1 MEDKQKGR
9 MFFLLARAF
18 NGWLH
23 FCHATYQPAAL
34 ESVDALSAAH
44 RIPQLRSGE
53 SPASQCVKERCG
65 DAGNF
70 GSWGLSWG
78 LVMGWSLKGM
88 VGSRPPLPLR
98 LVSFLCKSVLPSIS
112 LQNILCECVCGMWMQ
127 VTHVCI
133 CMSTCKSS
141 CALHGGKRLLS
152 GVFLNCFPYLL
163 RKGLS
168 VNLEFPNLSNLVS
181 FLRESTT
188 SAELL
193 RLLPSLHDF
202 YVRWRLQTGLYDV
215 RTSYCP
221 CLFIQLP
228 SITHP
233 FCLVCWQRGEAY

>member
-1 MEDKQKGR
+1 M
-9 MFFLLARAF
+9 
-18 NGWLH
+18 N
-23 FCHATYQPAAL
+23 
-34 ESVDALSAAH
+34 ALSTAH

-65 DAGNF
+65 GAGNF
-70 GSWGLSWG
+70 GSWGVSWD
-78 LVMGWSLKGM
+78 LVMGRSLKGM
-88 VGSRPPLPLR
+88 AGPRPPLLLC
-98 LVSFLCKSVLPSIS
+98 LVSFLCESILPSIS

-127 VTHVCI
+127 VTHVCM

-141 CALHGGKRLLS
+141 CALYGAKRLLS
-152 GVFLNCFPYLL
+152 GVFLKGFPYLL

-168 VNLEFPNLSNLVS
+168 LNLEFSNLSNLVS
-181 FLRESTT
+181 FLGKSST

-221 CLFIQLP
+221 RLFIQPP
-228 SITHP
+228 SITHL
-233 FCLVCWQRGEAY
+233 FWLVCLQRGEAY